1 MSLCRAYFSAFCYFK
16 SNNSL
21 PANKAYTFM
30 FLVSYCHNTSW
41 LKVKVKK
48 KFFNGFCAHL
58 RLVCLCLFDDR
69 TFSQTQLTT

>member
-41 LKVKVKK
+41 LEAKVKK
-48 KFFNGFCAHL
+48 NFLMASVLIYG
-58 RLVCLCLFDDR
+58 
-69 TFSQTQLTT
+69 